1 MAIVMIWDPVER
13 ILWGLGI
20 AIALI
25 CGVYFIYKGRKRE
38 IFNERMIMFGLA
50 SLPLSFAISLLFT
63 FLQVF
68 NVQGTFVD
76 NIFYGDYDNY
86 ITPYEHLGRASY
98 ISIGIGGI
106 FFILAFDIIVK
117 RTKYLLTI
125 AFIILT
131 GIEIY
136 SPTIEMAKVVFNL
149 PILLGLLIL
158 VPLVL
163 YLYTRWSHL
172 EFKAVS
178 SFLLFG
184 FLLFMMSL
192 NLAKSVHKELNAYPL
207 ILGPLFLIL
216 GCCLTI
222 LPTIINPKVLS
233 RALIYWVGYAI
244 ISIPLFI
251 VILYI
256 DIIKDLETPYIIE
269 FVVAFVY
276 VYTLFFLV
284 IRDIRSEI
292 IISVEH
298 EKDKEIQSGVLGIFT
313 RPLKVT
319 EEDVMFH
326 REQKIC
332 LVCKG
337 KILRSIY
344 LCPECDALYCNKCST
359 ALSTLENAC
368 WACNTPFDPLK
379 PVKPYKEVEERLKT
393 KKLKKISKK
402 PKIHDLP
409 PEK

>member
-1 MAIVMIWDPVER
+1 MAIVMIWDPIER
-13 ILWGLGI
+13 LLWGIGI
-20 AIALI
+20 AIALM

-38 IFNERMIMFGLA
+38 IFNERIIMFGLA
-50 SLPLSFAISLLFT
+50 SLPLSFAFSLLFT

-68 NVQGTFVD
+68 NVQGTFIN
-76 NIFYGDYDNY
+76 NIFYGDYDDY
-86 ITPYEHLGRASY
+86 IPPYELLGRLSY

-125 AFIILT
+125 AFIILS

-149 PILLGLLIL
+149 PLLLGLLIL
-158 VPLVL
+158 VPFVL

-184 FLLFMMSL
+184 FLLFIMSL

-216 GCCLTI
+216 GCCINI
-222 LPTIINPKVLS
+222 LPTIINPKVIS

-292 IISVEH
+292 ILIDQET
-298 EKDKEIQSGVLGIFT
+298 KKELQSDVLGIFT

-319 EEDVMFH
+319 EEDVIFH

-337 KILRSIY
+337 KTLRLIY

-359 ALSTLENAC
+359 ALSNLENAC
-368 WACNTPFDPLK
+368 WACNTPFDPSK
-379 PVKPYKEVEERLKT
+379 PVKPYKGVEETLKN
-393 KKLKKISKK
+393 KGSKK
-402 PKIHDLP
+402 SPKKHKIHDIP
-409 PEK
+409 PMK